1 MRTSPQ
7 GSGTESLSIASK
19 SEHALAANDLPV
31 PILRYDAAGQRLGM
45 NAAAATMCTMAAN
58 PAGPCSDAQW
68 LSSQSLPRYLE
79 AIRTVAATGVAQEI
93 ELACEPVLGAEGA
106 PRKHYAA
113 RLWPELASDGRAG
126 VVVVCFEITARK
138 QAEVRLQE
146 RVAFLESLFD
156 TIPVPVFSKNREGR
170 YLHLNK
176 AFETFFGARKAQ
188 LVGKTVFEIGDY
200 ELAKICFDMDEAL
213 FKAGGIQRYE
223 SKVRNARQEQREVEL
238 SKAAFHDAEGR
249 AAGLIGAILD
259 ITERKRAE
267 QALDASHA
275 RLKSVLQTI
284 PDVVWLKDTNHAYLA
299 SNHACERLI
308 GKPEADVIGKT
319 DDELFDAELA
329 DSFRAR
335 DKAAMHA
342 GATSVYEQWLTYAD
356 TGERALFETRK
367 VPVLDAAGN
376 VTGVLGVARDITE
389 RRRIEDRMARR
400 EQEFRTLVEHSPDT
414 IARYGSDLRRLYV
427 NPTFARRVEGGEAAL
442 IGKTPTE
449 CPGGPNTVIYERELR
464 EVLASGAE
472 REFQLVW
479 IGKDGREM
487 CRMIKLTPEPG
498 PDGTVGSVLAVGRDI
513 TELHASRKAIHRMAF
528 YDPLTGLPNRTLFN
542 EQLRLAISSG
552 VGSAVAA
559 QPGLVGVMMIDMDR
573 FKGVND
579 TLGHAVG
586 DDLLRET
593 AERLRGCVRPT
604 DTVARFGGDEFA
616 ILLPDVGTR
625 SAMESVA
632 AAIIDRFD
640 ERFVLDGKDVFVSC
654 SIGIALCPNDST
666 DAGDL
671 MKYADSAMYLAKR
684 SGRRGFRFYS
694 KALTTDAT
702 AHLLLES
709 QLRHAIARG
718 ELALHYQPKVSCASH
733 EVVGSEALLRW
744 ARPGI
749 GFIPPNQFIPVAEE
763 SGLIADLGRLVL
775 REASR
780 TAAEWNTGEKPGG
793 MPHKVAVNLSARQF
807 QSGDLASAVG
817 EILAQTGC
825 RPEWLELELEITES
839 VLLEE
844 DEAILDVLF
853 ALKAMGLSIAIDDFG
868 TGYSALSYLTRFP
881 IDTLKIDRSFI
892 HKMMTD
898 QRHAELVKAILSI
911 AHCLGLQVVAEGVE
925 TTAQAVF
932 LEANGCQVAQGFLYS
947 KPLPKPDMAA
957 LPRHLLPEVEL
968 GQGDGGGFS
977 EDFGMCGDHCES
989 ERT

>member
-7 GSGTESLSIASK
+7 GSGTESLSIVGK
-19 SEHALAANDLPV
+19 IEHAVVANDLPL
-31 PILRYDAAGQRLGM
+31 PILRYDAAGRRLGM
-45 NAAAATMCTMAAN
+45 NAAAAMMCASGD
-58 PAGPCSDAQW
+58 GPSSPRSDAQW
-68 LSSQSLPRYLE
+68 LSAQSLARYQE

-93 ELACEPVLGAEGA
+93 ELACEPVQGAVGA
-106 PRKHYAA
+106 PRNHYVA
-113 RLWPELASDGRAG
+113 RLWPEPSEDEAQG
-126 VVVVCFEITARK
+126 VLVMCFEITARK
-138 QAEVRLQE
+138 QTEVRLQE
-146 RVAFLESLFD
+146 RVAFLESLID

-170 YLHLNK
+170 YLHLNE
-176 AFETFFGARKAQ
+176 AFETFFGARKEQ
-188 LVGKTVFEIGDY
+188 LVGKTVFEISDY
-200 ELAKICFDMDEAL
+200 ELAKVYFDMDEAL

-223 SKVRNARQEQREVEL
+223 SKVRNARKEEREVEF

-267 QALDASHA
+267 RALDAAHA
-275 RLKSVLQTI
+275 RLKGVLQTI
-284 PDVVWLKDTNHAYLA
+284 PDMVWLKDANHAYLA

-319 DDELFDAELA
+319 DDELFDAEVAA
-329 DSFRAR
+329 DFRAR
-335 DKAAMHA
+335 DRAAMHA

-414 IARYGSDLRRLYV
+414 IARYGRDLRRLYV
-427 NPTFARRVEGGEAAL
+427 NPTFARRVEGGEASL
-442 IGKTPTE
+442 IGKTPSE

-464 EVLASGAE
+464 EVFASGAE

-487 CRMIKLTPEPG
+487 CNLIKLTPEPG
-498 PDGTVGSVLAVGRDI
+498 PDGAVDSVLAVGRDI
-513 TELHASRKAIHRMAF
+513 TELHASRKAIHQMAF

-542 EQLRLAISSG
+542 EHLQLAIGGG
-552 VGSAVAA
+552 VSNAAAA

-586 DDLLRET
+586 DDLLREA

-604 DTVARFGGDEFA
+604 DMVARFGGDEFA
-616 ILLPDVGTR
+616 LLLPDIGSR
-625 SAMESVA
+625 SEMESVA

-694 KALTTDAT
+694 KALTADAT

-709 QLRHAIARG
+709 ELRHAIARG

-744 ARPGI
+744 MRPGI
-749 GFIPPNQFIPVAEE
+749 GFIPPDQFIPVAEE
-763 SGLIADLGRLVL
+763 SGLIADLGRWVL
-775 REASR
+775 HEACR
-780 TAAEWNTGEKPGG
+780 TAAEWNADGNTGGV
-793 MPHKVAVNLSARQF
+793 PHKVAVNLSGRQF
-807 QSGDLASAVG
+807 QSGDLASMVG

-825 RPEWLELELEITES
+825 RPDWLELEITES

-844 DEAILDVLF
+844 DEAILDALF
-853 ALKAMGLSIAIDDFG
+853 ALKAMGISIAIDDFG

-892 HKMMTD
+892 HRMMTD

-925 TTAQAVF
+925 TMAQARF
-932 LEANGCQVAQGFLYS
+932 LGENGCQVAQGFLYS
-947 KPLPKPDMAA
+947 KPLPKPDVAA
-957 LPRHLLPEVEL
+957 LSRHLLPEV
-968 GQGDGGGFS
+968 GVGRGDEGGHSG
-977 EDFGMCGDHCES
+977 DVGARRDPCGS